1 MSQVLKPRKGYKFVD
16 AGFEKFDEI
25 PEDWKYEEFQDI
37 IKKDNTKK
45 IKIKTLDYENKGKIP
60 IIDQGQDLICGYTD
74 DVTLTYSGKLP
85 VIVFGDHTLAV
96 KFIDFP
102 FAIGADGTKIIQINQ
117 DNGLVKFFYYA
128 IQNRNLAS
136 EGYKR
141 HFSKL
146 REQKFC
152 YPTIVT
158 EQEKIA
164 SILSN
169 VDNLITSTQ
178 KIIEKTERLKKGLM
192 QKLLT
197 RGIGHDKFKKVLWLF
212 GKEIEIPD
220 DWKIKPVKELGK
232 IITGSTPSTSNK
244 EFFNGVYLW
253 VSPSDFEREKYV
265 KQTNFK
271 LTEKGLKITRKI
283 PKNAILVVC
292 IGSTIGKIGMAYEE
306 MTTNQQINSIICN
319 YDDPNFVYYQLLQN
333 NYLIKNMANQVA
345 VPILNKT
352 EFGKIKIF
360 IPKKQ
365 NEQRKIA
372 SILSGIDASN
382 YAQTQ
387 YKEKLERLK
396 KSLMQKLLTGQIRVK
411 V

>member
-1 MSQVLKPRKGYKFVD
+1 MQISKPKKGYKFVD

-60 IIDQGQDLICGYTD
+60 IIDQGEDLICGYTD

-158 EQEKIA
+158 EQEKIVT
-164 SILSN
+164 ILSN
-169 VDNLITSTQ
+169 VDNTLEKTNQLIQ
-178 KIIEKTERLKKGLM
+178 KIELLKKGIM
-192 QKLLT
+192 QKLLVK
-197 RGIGHDKFKKVLWLF
+197 GIGHTKFKKVEWLF
-212 GKEIEIPD
+212 GKEIKIPSA
-220 DWKIKPVKELGK
+220 WKILSLKDVSKKGLQ
-232 IITGSTPSTSNK
+232 
-244 EFFNGVYLW
+244 NGVLRNLQSLVLAFLW
-253 VSPSDFEREKYV
+253 
-265 KQTNFK
+265 
-271 LTEKGLKITRKI
+271 
-283 PKNAILVVC
+283 
-292 IGSTIGKIGMAYEE
+292 
-306 MTTNQQINSIICN
+306 
-319 YDDPNFVYYQLLQN
+319 
-333 NYLIKNMANQVA
+333 
-345 VPILNKT
+345 
-352 EFGKIKIF
+352 
-360 IPKKQ
+360 
-365 NEQRKIA
+365 
-372 SILSGIDASN
+372 
-382 YAQTQ
+382 
-387 YKEKLERLK
+387 
-396 KSLMQKLLTGQIRVK
+396 
-411 V
+411 